1 MDRQRGPI
9 VDNIPATSRKR
20 IGDESGCEVGIL
32 QKTTISQPMKR
43 STEQECIAPLR
54 ENTPATEAMVIL
66 HEIDGDEPSGCC
78 EVYLRGSRIVFR
90 AMRLLEEWKYLPAQ
104 ISHCRIP
111 FDIIALRD
119 DVTLLI
125 QVISSR
131 RPIPD
136 ARTLVR
142 TYAGKIDALR
152 RMRTTAQFRK
162 MLMAYSGMCGW
173 KYYEVLPGGLI
184 PAWHLPDIPAE

>member
-1 MDRQRGPI
+1 MDRQRRSV
-9 VDNIPATSRKR
+9 VDNFPAMGR
-20 IGDESGCEVGIL
+20 IRLGRESEFEVDVLEGR
-32 QKTTISQPMKR
+32 TVSQPMKR
-43 STEQECIAPLR
+43 STKQEGIVE

-66 HEIDGDEPSGCC
+66 HGIEGDEPSGCC
-78 EVYLRGSRIVFR
+78 EAYLRGSRIVFR

-125 QVISSR
+125 QVISSKK
-131 RPIPD
+131 PIPD
-136 ARTLVR
+136 AKALVR
-142 TYAGKIDALR
+142 NYVAKIDALR
-152 RMRTTAQFRK
+152 WMRTTAQFRK
-162 MLMAYSGMCGW
+162 MLMAYSGAFGW